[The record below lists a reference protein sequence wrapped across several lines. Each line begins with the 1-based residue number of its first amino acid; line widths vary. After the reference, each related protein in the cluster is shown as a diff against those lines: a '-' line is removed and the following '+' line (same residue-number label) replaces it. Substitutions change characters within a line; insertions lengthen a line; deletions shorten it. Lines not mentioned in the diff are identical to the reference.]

1 LDYLLPNEEQ
11 VLALSGRSQVGDG
24 CRALLERGVGCVAAT
39 CGADGAV
46 VVDRAREVR
55 VPAFSVDVIDTTG
68 CGDAFSAGFLRGLSL
83 GRTPADAAVL
93 GCAVAGLVAQGLGS
107 DHGEF
112 DLAAADAF
120 INQSGKAVS
129 G

>member
-1 LDYLLPNEEQ
+1 LPNQEQ
-11 VLALSGRSQVGDG
+11 VLALSAMSDLTEG

-39 CGADGAV
+39 CGAEGAL
-46 VVDRAREVR
+46 VVDRESDTRVR
-55 VPAFSVDVIDTTG
+55 AFEVDVVDTTG

-83 GRTPADAAVL
+83 GRARADAARL
-93 GCAVAGLVAQGLGS
+93 GCAVAGIVAQGLGS

-112 DLAAADAF
+112 DLAAADVLIKQA
-120 INQSGKAVS
+120 NKAVS